1 MRLRP
6 LLSLAIVTVL
16 ALLLPASASAD
27 FQTLYDDYHSDGVI
41 DGCSYSSSELSSG
54 LSDIPADVRE
64 YDPGFSDALNAA
76 LEQVAAGCGLT
87 PQASGGKNEIS
98 SADGS
103 PGPLAP
109 KPLAFQTPAG
119 GRGLPAVM
127 TALIVLLG
135 AALVAAAVLFAS
147 HYYGWDLRGRLAPVG
162 SAARGAEARLSDG
175 LRSLRDR
182 LGF

>member
-1 MRLRP
+1 MRLLP
-6 LLSLAIVTVL
+6 LLSLTVVATL
-16 ALLLPASASAD
+16 ALLLPASAAAD
-27 FQTLYDDYHSDGVI
+27 FQTLYDDYRADGAI

-54 LSDIPADVRE
+54 LGDIPADVRE

-76 LEQVAAGCGLT
+76 LEQAAAGCGLT
-87 PQASGGKNEIS
+87 PQATGGKNQVS
-98 SADGS
+98 AADGS
-103 PGPLAP
+103 PGPVAA
-109 KPLAFQTPAG
+109 KTVAFQTPEG

-135 AALVAAAVLFAS
+135 AALSAAAVLFAS

-162 SAARGAEARLSDG
+162 SAVRGAEARLSDA
-175 LRSLRDR
+175 LRSLWDR